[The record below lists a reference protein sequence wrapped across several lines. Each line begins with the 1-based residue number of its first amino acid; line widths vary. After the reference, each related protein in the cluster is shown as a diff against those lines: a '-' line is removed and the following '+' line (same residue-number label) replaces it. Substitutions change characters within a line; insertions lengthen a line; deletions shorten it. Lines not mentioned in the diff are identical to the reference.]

1 MAKST
6 KTILGDEAVHYV
18 SPRRKRPRP
27 KPKMQPP
34 LTPMIDVTF
43 QLLIFFLIAFQIRE
57 LEGFIPASLP
67 TPGVQKINP
76 SLAKPIDIAMRA
88 EGTGATGVMYEIG
101 NIVTAEPKE
110 LFEVL
115 MGRKSAAESDKLP
128 VIIKP
133 AGDVRWQFVV
143 EAFNAA
149 VHAKFKNISFAR
161 VQ

>member
-6 KTILGDEAVHYV
+6 KTITGDDAVHYV

-57 LEGFIPASLP
+57 LEGFIPSSLP
-67 TPGVQKINP
+67 TPGAEKITP
-76 SLAKPIDIAMRA
+76 SLARPIDIAMRA
-88 EGTGATGVMYEIG
+88 EGAIASGVMYEIG
-101 NIVTAEPKE
+101 NIVTADPKE
-110 LFEVL
+110 LFDVL
-115 MGRKSAAESDKLP
+115 QGRKSAVGSDKLP

-133 AGDVRWQFVV
+133 RGDVRWQFVV

-161 VQ
+161 IR